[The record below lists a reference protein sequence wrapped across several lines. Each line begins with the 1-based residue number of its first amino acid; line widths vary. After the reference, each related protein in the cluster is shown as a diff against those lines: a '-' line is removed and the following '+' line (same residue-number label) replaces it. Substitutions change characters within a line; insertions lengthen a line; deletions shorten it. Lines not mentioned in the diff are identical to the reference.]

1 MIYKWAMTSIAN
13 GLVTRGY
20 SKVGTCWDQLSY
32 QNWVVSGSG
41 GPTSQHIPASKLCT
55 PESLELRSGLL
66 ATWLAEHPM
75 ARVFT
80 SFHVF
85 SRLFTSFRVF
95 ALSQEKHLQVGAW
108 VLKLLDRVLMCALIL
123 WVPGWTP
130 GLWLQWVS
138 ESINLPCACA
148 INLENRTNSYP
159 QIVPQCTTCIQT
171 SSNIRIAIWT

>member
-66 ATWLAEHPM
+66 AAWLAEHPM

-85 SRLFTSFRVF
+85 SRLRVEPRK
-95 ALSQEKHLQVGAW
+95 ASGRLELESWSCWTVCSCVLSSCEYLAE
-108 VLKLLDRVLMCALIL
+108 
-123 WVPGWTP
+123 TP

>member
-1 MIYKWAMTSIAN
+1 M
-13 GLVTRGY
+13 GHDFH
-20 SKVGTCWDQLSY
+20 SKRFSY
-32 QNWVVSGSG
+32 QRLFQSWDMLGSTELPKLGGFRVRRPYIPAYPSLQALHTGVSGTPIGTPSG
-41 GPTSQHIPASKLCT
+41 
-55 PESLELRSGLL
+55 
-66 ATWLAEHPM
+66 M
-75 ARVFT
+75 ARWT
-80 SFHVF
+80 SHGSRLHVF